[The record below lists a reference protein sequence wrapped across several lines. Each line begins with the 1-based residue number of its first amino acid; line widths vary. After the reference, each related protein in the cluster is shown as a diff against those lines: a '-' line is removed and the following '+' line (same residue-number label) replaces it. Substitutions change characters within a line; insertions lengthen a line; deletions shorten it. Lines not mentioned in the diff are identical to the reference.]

1 MSYSIY
7 TVPGMLALS
16 INESIFQ
23 ILSLTLMEG
32 KVNKYMSSLRYD
44 YMKLPHTLPQKD

>member
-1 MSYSIY
+1 MSYSVY

-32 KVNKYMSSLRYD
+32 KANKYMSSLRYD
-44 YMKLPHTLPQKD
+44 YMKLPHTISKKD